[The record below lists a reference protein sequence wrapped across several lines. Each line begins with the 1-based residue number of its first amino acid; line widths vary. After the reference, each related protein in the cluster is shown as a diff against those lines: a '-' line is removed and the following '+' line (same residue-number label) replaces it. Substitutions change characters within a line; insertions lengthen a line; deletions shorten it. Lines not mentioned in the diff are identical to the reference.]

1 MVAKSKGS
9 LRSLWIVGGCY
20 VIAALV
26 VLMRPGAMLSSD
38 DRTVIRFSHWQAE
51 AGPREAMDALIE
63 RYEELNPHVRVVQLD
78 VPGRVYTRWVRT
90 QLIGETAPDLIE
102 FGGGSNDIVPRF
114 FEPISKYVDEPN
126 PYNKGTPLEG
136 MRWRDT
142 FLDGLNTASSYVDR
156 LSNYYAVTMCSVT
169 LRLFYN
175 PDLLEEITGSREPP
189 LTYEDLRRVQEQVLA
204 YRAREDRKV
213 SLYAGCDYTG
223 EIVIE
228 GLLSRA
234 GLGVSFHLDRFRE
247 QGSKVDGI
255 AQEYFRGLWDYR
267 TEALYAGLKN
277 AREAAP
283 FFRPGFQQLDRD
295 AATQEFLRGQAL
307 MFLTGTWDATTLKTM
322 APFEVGVD
330 HIPWPAMSDN
340 SEAGRHYW
348 SPTSDGET
356 STSMP
361 FYLNKQSPNKDQ
373 AMDFMRFV
381 TSLEGNTIWMKKSG
395 WNPSIRGVE
404 LLEEL
409 KIFKH
414 RFRGYQIRSSFM
426 RGFGVETREVW
437 QRLTHHLTA
446 PNGGVE
452 KFMEVFEQDFPA
464 ALRKDVESN
473 VRVLYLSLRRDVPAL
488 VSLATLDRLVGH
500 SDQAVQA
507 RKIRESGQNL
517 TEAKM
522 YEAEAVL
529 ARGPAVTDP
538 LP

>member
-1 MVAKSKGS
+1 MAAKSRGIP
-9 LRSLWIVGGCY
+9 RSIWIVGGCY
-20 VIAALV
+20 LIAALV
-26 VLMRPGAMLSSD
+26 VLFRPGAILSTN

-63 RYEELNPHVRVVQLD
+63 RYEELNPDVRVVQLY

-102 FGGGSNDIVPRF
+102 FSGANSDITPRF
-114 FEPISKYVDEPN
+114 FAPITKYVNEPN
-126 PYNKGTPLEG
+126 PYNIGTPLEVV
-136 MRWRDT
+136 RWRDT
-142 FLDGLNTASSYVDR
+142 FVDGLNTPSSYIDR
-156 LSNYYAVTMCSVT
+156 LSNYYSVTMCSVT
-169 LRLFYN
+169 LRMFYN

-189 LTYEDLRRVQEQVLA
+189 HTYDDMLRIQEQVTA
-204 YRAREDRKV
+204 YSARVGKQI
-213 SLYAGCDYTG
+213 SLYAGSDFTG

-234 GLGVSFHLDRFRE
+234 GIGVSFDLDRFRE
-247 QGSKVDGI
+247 QGSPVAQM
-255 AQEYFRGLWDYR
+255 AQEYMRGHWDYR
-267 TEALYAGLKN
+267 NPALYSAIQN

-295 AATQEFLRGQAL
+295 AATQEFLRSQAL

-330 HIPWPAMSDN
+330 HIPWPAKSDH
-340 SEAGRHYW
+340 SSAGRYYW
-348 SPTSDGET
+348 SPVSDGEAN
-356 STSMP
+356 TSMP
-361 FYLNKQSPNKDQ
+361 FYLNKQSKNKDV

-381 TSLEGNTIWMKKSG
+381 TSLEGNTIWMNKSG

-404 LLEEL
+404 LLEDL

-414 RFRGYQIRSSFM
+414 RFRGYQVRSSFM

-437 QRLTHHLTA
+437 QRLTHHLTS
-446 PNGGVE
+446 PDGGVE
-452 KFMEVFEQDFPA
+452 EFMEVFEQDFPPA
-464 ALRKDVESN
+464 VRKDVESN
-473 VRVLYLSLRRDVPAL
+473 ARNIYLSLRRDVPAL
-488 VSLATLDRLVGH
+488 VALATLDRLVGQ
-500 SDQAVQA
+500 SEEEVRA
-507 RKIRESGQNL
+507 RKIRESSQNL

-529 ARGPAVTDP
+529 ARGPAVVDP

>member
-1 MVAKSKGS
+1 MAVKSKG
-9 LRSLWIVGGCY
+9 LPRSIWIVGGCY
-20 VIAALV
+20 LIAALV
-26 VLMRPGAMLSSD
+26 VLFRPGAILSSD
-38 DRTVIRFSHWQAE
+38 DRTVIRFAHWQAE

-63 RYEELNPHVRVVQLD
+63 RYEELNPDVRVVQLD

-102 FGGGSNDIVPRF
+102 FSGGSTDIAPRF
-114 FEPISKYVDEPN
+114 FEPITKYVDEPN
-126 PYNKGTPLEG
+126 PYNIGTPLEG

-142 FLDGLNTASSYVDR
+142 FVDGLNTPSTYIDR

-175 PDLLEEITGSREPP
+175 PDLLEEITGSHEPP
-189 LTYEDLRRVQEQVLA
+189 HTYDDMRRIQKQVTA
-204 YRAREDRKV
+204 YSARIGKRV

-228 GLLSRA
+228 GLLARA
-234 GLGVSFHLDRFRE
+234 GIGVGFELDRFRE
-247 QGSKVDGI
+247 QGSPVAQM
-255 AQEYFRGLWDYR
+255 AQEFMRGHWDYR
-267 TEALYAGLKN
+267 TPALFSAIQN
-277 AREAAP
+277 SREAAP

-295 AATQEFLRGQAL
+295 AATQEFLRSQAL

-330 HIPWPAMSDN
+330 HIPWPAKSDH
-340 SEAGRHYW
+340 SDTGQHYW
-348 SPTSDGET
+348 SPVSDGEAN
-356 STSMP
+356 TSMP
-361 FYLNKQSPNKDQ
+361 FYLNKQSKNKDV

-381 TSLEGNTIWMKKSG
+381 TSLEGNTIWMNKSG

-404 LLEEL
+404 LLEDL

-414 RFRGYQIRSSFM
+414 RFEGYQVRSSFM

-452 KFMEVFEQDFPA
+452 KFMKIFEKDFPP

-488 VSLATLDRLVGH
+488 VALATLDRLVGH
-500 SDQAVQA
+500 DAKEVQA
-507 RKIRESGQNL
+507 RKIRESSQNL

-529 ARGPAVTDP
+529 ARGSALLDP

>member
-1 MVAKSKGS
+1 MAAKSKGAG
-9 LRSLWIVGGCY
+9 RSVWIVGGCY
-20 VIAALV
+20 LIAALV
-26 VLMRPGAMLSSD
+26 VLMRPGAILSSD
-38 DRTVIRFSHWQAE
+38 NRTVIRFSHWQAE

-63 RYEELNPHVRVVQLD
+63 RYEALNPHVRVVQLD

-102 FGGGSNDIVPRF
+102 FSGASTDIVPRF

-126 PYNKGTPLEG
+126 PYNVGTPLEG

-156 LSNYYAVTMCSVT
+156 LSNYYAVTMCSLT

-175 PDLLEEITGSREPP
+175 PGLLEEITGSREPP
-189 LTYEDLRRVQEQVLA
+189 LTYEDLRRIQDQVVA
-204 YRAREDRKV
+204 YSAREDRRV

-228 GLLSRA
+228 QLLSRA
-234 GLGVSFHLDRFRE
+234 GLGVTFNLDRFRE
-247 QGSKVDGI
+247 QGPKM
-255 AQEYFRGLWDYR
+255 AQMALEYFRGHWDYR
-267 TEALYAGLKN
+267 TPALYAGLQN
-277 AREAAP
+277 SREAAT

-295 AATQEFLRGQAL
+295 AATQEFLRSQAL
-307 MFLTGTWDATTLKTM
+307 MFVTGTWDATTLKTM

-330 HIPWPAMSDN
+330 HIPWPAKSDDT
-340 SEAGRHYW
+340 ERGRHYW
-348 SPTSDGET
+348 SPISDGEA
-356 STSMP
+356 STAMP

-373 AMDFMRFV
+373 AIDFMRFV
-381 TSLEGNTIWMKKSG
+381 TSLEGNTIWMNKSG

-404 LLEEL
+404 LLEDL

-414 RFRGYQIRSSFM
+414 RFRGHQLRTSFM
-426 RGFGVETREVW
+426 RGFGVETKELW
-437 QRLTHHLTA
+437 QRHTHHLTA

-452 KFMEVFEQDFPA
+452 KFMEVFEKDFPA

-488 VSLATLDRLVGH
+488 ASLATLDRLVGH
-500 SDQAVQA
+500 NDKEVQS
-507 RKIRESGQNL
+507 RKIRESSQNL

-522 YEAEAVL
+522 YEAEMVL
-529 ARGPAVTDP
+529 VRGPAVTEP